1 MKNILIRNMRRDAD
15 TMKYSMKR
23 QFVFIFILLI
33 TSTILLC
40 LLANSTL
47 LEKYYIN
54 NKKNVLIKSYASIN
68 AASNAGD
75 ITSELYDIEL
85 QKIRDKYNIN
95 VLVLDSDSKM
105 VKTTM
110 IDQEFAIKHLLN
122 NIFYGVNKEDILVDC
137 KNYMIQIVTDGR
149 TQTEYIEMW
158 GMLDNGYFFILRSAL
173 ESIQESVSISNRF
186 MAYVGCIAIVVSIL
200 LVIGLANR
208 ITKPIME
215 LAGISERMKHLD
227 FNAKYTGND
236 RTEIAIL
243 GHNINEMSEALES
256 TISELKTANNQLL
269 KDIEKKDQIDEM
281 RREFLSNVSH
291 ELKTPIALIQGY
303 AEGLREGIND
313 DAESRE
319 FYCDVIIDEAAKMNI
334 MVRKLLTLNQLES
347 GSEVVSMER
356 FDITA
361 LIRNYISSSDILL
374 KERDI
379 SVRMEDYEAIYVWG
393 DEFKVEEVFTNY
405 FTNAIHYAQGE
416 NIIDVKL
423 RSTDQQVRISVFNT
437 GAPIP
442 QDSIGHIWEKF
453 YKVDKA
459 RTREYGGSG
468 IGLSIVKAIV
478 ESMNQ
483 KYGVVNY
490 ENGVEFWFTLD
501 IA

>member
-1 MKNILIRNMRRDAD
+1 
-15 TMKYSMKR
+15 MKYSMKR

-313 DAESRE
+313 DEESRE

-393 DEFKVEEVFTNY
+393 DEFKVEEVFMNY

>member
-1 MKNILIRNMRRDAD
+1 
-15 TMKYSMKR
+15 MKYSMKR

-54 NKKNVLIKSYASIN
+54 NKKNALIKSYASIN

-122 NIFYGVNKEDILVDC
+122 NIFYGVNKEDILVEN
-137 KNYMIQIVTDGR
+137 KGYMIQIVTDGR

-393 DEFKVEEVFTNY
+393 DEFKVEEVFMNY

>member
-1 MKNILIRNMRRDAD
+1 
-15 TMKYSMKR
+15 MKYSMKR

-54 NKKNVLIKSYASIN
+54 NKKNALIKSYASIN

-122 NIFYGVNKEDILVDC
+122 NIFYGVNKEDILVEN
-137 KNYMIQIVTDGR
+137 KGYMIQIVTDGR

-186 MAYVGCIAIVVSIL
+186 MAYVGFIAIAVSIL

-313 DAESRE
+313 DEESRE

-379 SVRMEDYEAIYVWG
+379 SVRMEDYAAIYVWG
-393 DEFKVEEVFTNY
+393 DEFKVEEVFMNY

-423 RSTDQQVRISVFNT
+423 RAMGQQIRISVFNT

-442 QDSIGHIWEKF
+442 QDSIEHIWEKF

-501 IA
+501 VA

>member
-1 MKNILIRNMRRDAD
+1 
-15 TMKYSMKR
+15 MKYSMKR

-68 AASNAGD
+68 AASSAGD

-122 NIFYGVNKEDILVDC
+122 NIFYGVNKEDVLVD
-137 KNYMIQIVTDGR
+137 NEGYMIQIVTDGR

-186 MAYVGCIAIVVSIL
+186 MAYVGFIAIIVSIL

-313 DAESRE
+313 DEESRE

-393 DEFKVEEVFTNY
+393 DEFKVEEVFMNY

-423 RSTDQQVRISVFNT
+423 RSVDRQVRISVFNT

-442 QDSIGHIWEKF
+442 QDSIEHIWEKF

-468 IGLSIVKAIV
+468 IGLSIVKAIM

-483 KYGVVNY
+483 KYGVTNY

-501 IA
+501 VA

>member
-1 MKNILIRNMRRDAD
+1 M
-15 TMKYSMKR
+15 
-23 QFVFIFILLI
+23 
-33 TSTILLC
+33 LC

-393 DEFKVEEVFTNY
+393 DEFKVEEVFMNY

>member
-1 MKNILIRNMRRDAD
+1 
-15 TMKYSMKR
+15 MKYSMKR
-23 QFVFIFILLI
+23 QFVFIFILLL

-54 NKKNVLIKSYASIN
+54 NKKTVLIKSYASIN

-393 DEFKVEEVFTNY
+393 DEFKVEEVFMNY